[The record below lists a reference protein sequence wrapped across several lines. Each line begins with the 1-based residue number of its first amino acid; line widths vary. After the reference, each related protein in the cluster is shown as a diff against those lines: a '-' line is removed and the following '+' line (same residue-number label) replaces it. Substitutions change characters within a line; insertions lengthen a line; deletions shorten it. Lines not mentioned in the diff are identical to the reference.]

1 VCIAIPAS
9 IEAPPPRTLL
19 RVTCVQDEESHMSD
33 QYEENDDQQ
42 DDGNE
47 DFKNLRAKAKKAD
60 TLERENATLKRE
72 NAFVKAGV
80 PLDDPKMSYFV
91 KGYDGDLDPQVI
103 RDAAI
108 EAGFM
113 QAPQQQ
119 SDPAVEQAKAGQ
131 AAVVAAGSE
140 ARPGSD
146 PNGVRYEMEQAYKE
160 GGLQGLSA
168 VTARHGVTF
177 NPGY

>member
-1 VCIAIPAS
+1 
-9 IEAPPPRTLL
+9 
-19 RVTCVQDEESHMSD
+19 MSD
-33 QYEENDDQQ
+33 QYDENDDQQ

-60 TLERENATLKRE
+60 TYERENVTLKRE
-72 NAFVKAGV
+72 LAFVKAGV

-91 KGYDGDLDPQVI
+91 RGYDGDLDPQAI
-103 RDAAI
+103 KDAAV

-113 QAPQQQ
+113 SAPVQQV
-119 SDPAVEQAKAGQ
+119 DPAVEQAKAGQ
-131 AAVVAAGSE
+131 AAVVAAGAGSVPSSD
-140 ARPGSD
+140 PGS
-146 PNGVRYEMEQAYKE
+146 VRHEMEQAYKE
-160 GGLQGLSA
+160 GGLEGLSA